1 MQEQDIC
8 TSKMCIRVD
17 TMKLPILL
25 PIFLFV
31 FLLAGCPG
39 TPGNG
44 GTEVP
49 PGQLPSIAGE
59 PFYGG
64 ATAKVTIIE
73 FSDFQ
78 CPVCIRVYPEVKK
91 VEAAYGDNIKFV
103 FKHFPLYEIHP
114 YAQKAAEASECAADQ
129 GKFFEYHDALFMAGG
144 NLGTSKLKEYAALLG
159 LDTTQ
164 FNDCLDGGL
173 KAAQVEKERNEAIS
187 LGVEGTPTFYINN
200 RRYVGY
206 LTFDQMKQAIDS
218 ALAKN

>member
-1 MQEQDIC
+1 MQQLI
-8 TSKMCIRVD
+8 
-17 TMKLPILL
+17 LPC
-25 PIFLFV
+25 LF
-31 FLLAGCPG
+31 FALLLAGCTG
-39 TPGNG
+39 TPNNG
-44 GTEVP
+44 GTVIP
-49 PGQLPSIAGE
+49 PNQLPSITGE

-64 ATAKVTIIE
+64 ADAKVTIIE

-78 CPVCIRVYPEVKK
+78 CPVCIRAYAEVKK
-91 VEAAYGDNIKFV
+91 VEAAYGDNIKLV

-129 GKFFEYHDALFMAGG
+129 GKFFEYHDVLFTART
-144 NLGTSKLKEYAALLG
+144 LDVASLKQYAALLG

-173 KAAQVEKERNEAIS
+173 KAAQIEKERNEALS

-206 LTFDQMKQAIDS
+206 LTFEQMKQAIDS
-218 ALAKN
+218 ELAKN